1 MHLLQAKAG
10 AVSDGSEAVDLGQTP
25 GDIVVLTA
33 ADSELASLSAAAAL
47 LDEPRPKIR
56 LANIMHLGHPMSVD
70 LYAEEIVAEA
80 KLVVIRLL
88 GGTGYWNYGCEQ
100 VAATC
105 HWASDRHTRTSLLQ
119 DSLCQSSEH
128 SFMGMGQRPPTLFSD
143 ATAPMSGI
151 HKGGHR

>member
-25 GDIVVLTA
+25 SDIVVLTA

-80 KLVVIRLL
+80 KLVVTRLL

-100 VAATC
+100 VAAT
-105 HWASDRHTRTSLLQ
+105 
-119 DSLCQSSEH
+119 
-128 SFMGMGQRPPTLFSD
+128 
-143 ATAPMSGI
+143 
-151 HKGGHR
+151 